1 MIQNIFFEI
10 FNSFVALNLIFD
22 LKELLGELFVFFL
35 GILMPSL
42 IFQAKA
48 QELGC
53 RIHNLVPEQF
63 SHTEHEGDH
72 GQLEG
77 GVNSSQSWY
86 QVPRVFELDECEPVC
101 RIIVHQFQVFVEVS
115 HFCAVIRI
123 TISLDLEFPTIIST
137 CHQRLTLNL
146 ELQVV
151 GRRIDRCHL

>member
-53 RIHNLVPEQF
+53 RIHNLVPE
-63 SHTEHEGDH
+63 
-72 GQLEG
+72 
-77 GVNSSQSWY
+77 
-86 QVPRVFELDECEPVC
+86 
-101 RIIVHQFQVFVEVS
+101 
-115 HFCAVIRI
+115 
-123 TISLDLEFPTIIST
+123 
-137 CHQRLTLNL
+137 
-146 ELQVV
+146 
-151 GRRIDRCHL
+151 